1 MKRLKIKDKIDLNIL
16 IDKYGFCLDDRE
28 WYIYECEGGYIEIS
42 PVTKIIMVYSGDFD
56 SLNDIAILYNLI
68 ENNLVEVVEYE

>member
-16 IDKYGFCLDDRE
+16 INKYGFYLNTNE
-28 WYIYECEGGYIEIS
+28 WYIYDCTDGFIKIS
-42 PVTKIIMVYSGDFD
+42 PVTRIIKVNSCDWYPVE
-56 SLNDIAILYNLI
+56 DISILYDLI